1 MTAPQIRINEQVLD
15 ERLSQLEQ
23 VRHWSPRVISKLETF
38 IRTADDYDL
47 FRINPLLYA
56 SEKGMTETEAID
68 LFLYSTK
75 CGLFE
80 MDWILVCAFCPQ
92 VVDSLREL
100 SKLHSHVRCPFCKAE
115 NEVVLDDYVQV
126 AFTISSHVRDIIFK
140 HPESLSVE
148 DFYLKYGFPRG
159 LKISQEVLLSLH
171 RFFAD
176 IEPGEKL
183 NFELDLPP
191 GRFDI
196 IDVEHN
202 RLLDFMIGP
211 PVAANRQTTSIQ
223 VVDGRFNVLNR
234 EVAPFDVT
242 YGAASFH
249 FEQHG
254 QLPSGKHRF
263 ELRNVTNTRARL
275 WAIEFPTGWEAT
287 FQEFEPFL
295 SGKKLLTTQTFRD
308 LFRSQ
313 VIQSSEGLTIKD
325 ITFLFTDLKGSTE
338 LYDRIGD
345 ANAYFLV
352 GQHFETLGQAI
363 TANRGSIVKTIGDA
377 VMATFEN
384 PADAVAAALAMMEGI
399 KEFNKSISE
408 ALELKIGIH
417 RGHSIAVTLND
428 RIDCFGQN
436 VNIAARVQGLANAGE
451 IYLTN
456 DVWNAPGVRELLKSH
471 DLNPEQVSVKGVSE
485 KLEVYNFSTLK
496 PGRERI

>member
-1 MTAPQIRINEQVLD
+1 MAAPQIHINEHALE

-47 FRINPLLYA
+47 FRINPLRYA
-56 SEKGMTETEAID
+56 SEKGITEAETID
-68 LFLYSTK
+68 LFLYATK
-75 CGLFE
+75 WGLFE

-100 SKLHSHVRCPFCKAE
+100 SKLHSHARCPFCLAD

-126 AFTISSHVRDIIFK
+126 AFTISARVRDIIFR
-140 HPESLSVE
+140 HPASLSVE

-159 LKISQEVLLSLH
+159 LKISPEVLASLH
-171 RFFAD
+171 KFFAD
-176 IEPGEKL
+176 IQPDEQL

-202 RLLDFMIGP
+202 RLLDFVIEP
-211 PVAANRQTTSIQ
+211 PSDINARQTTSIQ
-223 VVDGRFNVLNR
+223 VVDGRFNVLDR
-234 EVAPFDVT
+234 EVAPYDVT

-275 WAIEFPTGWEAT
+275 WAIEFPAGWEAT
-287 FQEFEPFL
+287 YQEFEPFL
-295 SGKKLLTTQTFRD
+295 SGKKLLTSQTFRD

-363 TANRGSIVKTIGDA
+363 TANSGSIVKTIGDA

-399 KEFNKSISE
+399 KEFNKGISE

-451 IYLTN
+451 IYLTS
-456 DVWNAPGVRELLKSH
+456 DVWDAPGVRELLKSH
-471 DLNPEQVSVKGVSE
+471 DLNSEQVSVKGVSE
-485 KLEVYNFSTLK
+485 KLEVYRVSTQ
-496 PGRERI
+496 G

>member
-1 MTAPQIRINEQVLD
+1 MAAPQIHINEPALE

-47 FRINPLLYA
+47 FRINPIRYA
-56 SEKGMTETEAID
+56 SEKGVTQAETID
-68 LFLYSTK
+68 LFLYATK

-100 SKLHSHVRCPFCKAE
+100 SKLHSHARCPFCMGD

-126 AFTISSHVRDIIFK
+126 AFTISAHVRDIIFR
-140 HPESLSVE
+140 HPASLSVE

-159 LKISQEVLLSLH
+159 LKMSPEVLASLH
-171 RFFAD
+171 KFFAD
-176 IEPGEKL
+176 IQPDEQL

-196 IDVEHN
+196 IDVEHK
-202 RLLDFMIGP
+202 RLLDFAIGP
-211 PVAANRQTTSIQ
+211 QETSNANRQTISIQ
-223 VVDGRFNVLNR
+223 VIDGRFNVLNR
-234 EVAPFDVT
+234 EVAPYDIS

-254 QLPSGKHRF
+254 QLSSGKHRF
-263 ELRNVTNTRARL
+263 EFRNMTNTRARL
-275 WAIEFPTGWEAT
+275 WAIEFPSGWEAT
-287 FQEFEPFL
+287 YQEYEPFL
-295 SGKKLLTTQTFRD
+295 SGKKLLTSQTFRD
-308 LFRSQ
+308 LFRTQ

-345 ANAYFLV
+345 TNAYFLV

-363 TANRGSIVKTIGDA
+363 TANSGSIVKTIGDA

-399 KEFNKSISE
+399 KEFNKGISE

-428 RIDCFGQN
+428 RIDCFGQT

-451 IYLTN
+451 IYLTS
-456 DVWNAPGVRELLKSH
+456 DVWNAPGVRELLKSR
-471 DLNPEQVSVKGVSE
+471 DLNSEQVSVKGVSE
-485 KLEVYNFSTLK
+485 KLEVYRVSTQ
-496 PGRERI
+496 R